1 MQVLKTYYNDSQMTD
16 SNSLVNALMEK
27 PEELSPII
35 THLAGR
41 EEKKFPLSFLTEGV
55 GNTRS
60 INRFEYEYRV
70 KTHEVNVRPV
80 VRAGGSAAGADP
92 ANVTVGGNGT
102 PFTVVFPDK
111 WFIFPYTLVSQT
123 GKLARIMAEPVQ
135 VSEGFEYTL
144 QQVEPGAAGLSADAD
159 GTGDLAVGALWG
171 MLYAN
176 VGLDFS
182 RGNASNWT
190 APGMVRSK
198 IGTIRKSYQFSGNA
212 KDYVAEFE
220 LPLKEGSSTKLWMDY
235 EEYRHMLKFKEECEM
250 YYWYGQRTHDD
261 AGRTTMVDE
270 NGQPVISG
278 PGLFEQ
284 IINKDTYSTLTQ
296 QKIEDTIGDLFYGMT
311 DATDK
316 QVTLFTGVGGAREFD
331 KAMRNYYSSGTGTGS
346 AGANRSYL
354 TTSESKFITGSGR
367 NLGIT
372 GYFTSYDHID
382 GHTVNVVKVPLFDHG
397 PVAQASKKHPETG
410 LPLES
415 YRMTF
420 VDQSSY
426 DGENNLQMINKK
438 GREMLRW
445 CVAGSVVPKGF
456 AETDTRAS
464 DVDGAS
470 VHMLKTAGILL
481 RRFDTSL
488 DLTCTAS

>member
-1 MQVLKTYYNDSQMTD
+1 MQVLKSYYNDQQMTD
-16 SNSLVNALMEK
+16 TNSLVNALMEK

-41 EEKKFPLSFLTEGV
+41 EEKKFPLSFLSEGV

-60 INRFEYEYRV
+60 IDRFEYEYRV

-80 VRAGGSAAGADP
+80 VSASGTGAGGA
-92 ANVTVGGNGT
+92 T
-102 PFTVVFPDK
+102 FTVVFPDK
-111 WFIFPYTLVSQT
+111 WFIFPYTLVSQS
-123 GKLARIMAEPVQ
+123 GALARIMEEPKP
-135 VSEGFEYTL
+135 VSGGYEYTL
-144 QQVEPGAAGLSADAD
+144 KLVSPDQGALASSAG
-159 GTGDLAVGALWG
+159 GDLAAGALFG
-171 MLYAN
+171 MLFAN
-176 VGLDFS
+176 VGIDFS
-182 RGNASNWT
+182 RGNASNWS
-190 APGMVRSK
+190 APGLVRSK
-198 IGTIRKSYQFSGNA
+198 IGTVRKSYHFSGNA
-212 KDYVAEFE
+212 KDYVAEFT

-250 YYWYGQRTHDD
+250 YYWYGSKTYDD
-261 AGRTTMVDE
+261 KGANKMLDE

-284 IINKDTYSTLTQ
+284 IINKDSYSTLTQ
-296 QKIEDTIGDLFYGMT
+296 NKIEEVIGDLFYGMT

-331 KAMRNYYSSGTGTGS
+331 KALRNYYNG
-346 AGANRSYL
+346 NPYL
-354 TTSESKFITGSGR
+354 QTTESKFITGSGR
-367 NLGIT
+367 SLGIT
-372 GYFTSYDHID
+372 GYFNSYEHID
-382 GHTVNVVKVPLFDHG
+382 GHRVNVVKVPLFDHG
-397 PVAQASKKHPETG
+397 PVAQASKKHPESG

-456 AETDTRAS
+456 NETDTRAS
-464 DVDGAS
+464 DIDGAS

>member
-1 MQVLKTYYNDSQMTD
+1 MALMQVLKSYYNDQQMTD
-16 SNSLVNALMEK
+16 TNSLVNALMEK

-41 EEKKFPLSFLTEGV
+41 EEKKFPLSFLSEGV

-60 INRFEYEYRV
+60 IDRFEYEYRV

-80 VRAGGSAAGADP
+80 VSAAPGG
-92 ANVTVGGNGT
+92 VVGVGGAT
-102 PFTVVFPDK
+102 FTLTFPDK
-111 WFIFPYTLVSQT
+111 WFIFPYTLVSQE
-123 GKLARIMAEPVQ
+123 GNLARIMEEPKP
-135 VSEGFEYTL
+135 VSGGYEYTL
-144 QQVEPGAAGLSADAD
+144 KIVSPDTASISVAEATP
-159 GTGDLAVGALWG
+159 GALWG
-171 MLYAN
+171 MLFAN
-176 VGLDFS
+176 VGIDFS
-182 RGNASNWT
+182 RGNASNWS
-190 APGMVRSK
+190 APGLVRSK
-198 IGTIRKSYQFSGNA
+198 IGTVRKSYHFSGNA
-212 KDYVAEFE
+212 KDYVAEFT

-250 YYWYGQRTHDD
+250 YYWYGSKTYDD
-261 AGRTTMVDE
+261 KGANKMLDE

-296 QKIEDTIGDLFYGMT
+296 NKIEEVIGDLFYGMT

-331 KAMRNYYSSGTGTGS
+331 KALRNYYSADG
-346 AGANRSYL
+346 NRYL
-354 TTSESKFITGSGR
+354 QTTESKFITGSGR

-382 GHTVNVVKVPLFDHG
+382 GHRVNVVKVPLFDHG
-397 PVAQASKKHPETG
+397 PVAQASKKHPESG

-456 AETDTRAS
+456 TETDTRAS
-464 DVDGAS
+464 DIDGAS

>member
-16 SNSLVNALMEK
+16 TNSLVNALMEK

-60 INRFEYEYRV
+60 IDRYEYEYRV

-80 VRAGGSAAGADP
+80 VSAPGSGARG
-92 ANVTVGGNGT
+92 VGGA
-102 PFTVVFPDK
+102 PFKVTFPDK
-111 WFIFPYTLVSQT
+111 WFIFPYTLVSQDGT
-123 GKLARIMAEPVQ
+123 LARIMREPEPVG
-135 VSEGFEYTL
+135 EGYEYTL
-144 QQVEPGAAGLSADAD
+144 QLVSPDDHTGGIAAAQVAA
-159 GTGDLAVGALWG
+159 GALWG
-171 MLYAN
+171 QLYAN
-176 VGLDFS
+176 VGIDFS

-190 APGMVRSK
+190 APGLVRSK
-198 IGTIRKSYQFSGNA
+198 IGTVRKSYHFSGNA
-212 KDYVAEFE
+212 KDYVAQFT
-220 LPLKEGSSTKLWMDY
+220 LPLKEGSSTNLWMDY

-250 YYWYGQRTHDD
+250 YYWYGNKTHD
-261 AGRTTMVDE
+261 AKGKSTMVDE
-270 NGQPVISG
+270 NGQPIVSG

-296 QKIEDTIGDLFYGMT
+296 KKIEDTIGDLFYGMT

-331 KAMRNYYSSGTGTGS
+331 KALRAYYSSGVSSSSVSGS
-346 AGANRSYL
+346 NRGYL
-354 TTSESKFITGSGR
+354 QTTESKFITGSGR

-397 PVAQASKKHPETG
+397 PVAQASQKHPETG

-415 YRMTF
+415 YRMVF

-426 DGENNLQMINKK
+426 DGENNLQMVNKK

-456 AETDTRAS
+456 TETDTRAS
-464 DVDGAS
+464 DIDGAS
-470 VHMLKTAGILL
+470 VHMLKTAGVLL

-488 DLTCTAS
+488 DLTCNAS

>member
-60 INRFEYEYRV
+60 INRYEYEYRV
-70 KTHEVNVRPV
+70 KTHDVNVRPV
-80 VRAGGSAAGADP
+80 VRVNSSANDTLIGANGS
-92 ANVTVGGNGT
+92 T
-102 PFTVVFPDK
+102 FKVVFPDK
-111 WFIFPYTLVSQT
+111 WFIFPYTLVSQS
-123 GKLARIMAEPVQ
+123 GELARIMADPIPVAD
-135 VSEGFEYTL
+135 GYEYTL
-144 QQVEPGAAGLSADAD
+144 QLVKPGATGLSAAS
-159 GTGDLAVGALWG
+159 GEDLDEGSLWG
-171 MLYAN
+171 MLFAN

-190 APGMVRSK
+190 APGLVRSK
-198 IGTIRKSYQFSGNA
+198 IGTVRKSYQFSGNA
-212 KDYVAEFE
+212 KDYVAEFN
-220 LPLKEGSSTKLWMDY
+220 LPMKEGSTTKLWMDY

-261 AGRTTMVDE
+261 TGRTQMTDE
-270 NGQPVISG
+270 NGQPVVSG

-296 QKIEDTIGDLFYGMT
+296 KKIEDTIGDLFYGMT

-316 QVTLFTGVGGAREFD
+316 QVTLFTGIGGAREFD
-331 KAMRNYYSSGTGTGS
+331 KALRSYYANGVSGTGVSTQNNN
-346 AGANRSYL
+346 AYL
-354 TTSESKFITGSGR
+354 RTTESKFITGSGR

-382 GHTVNVVKVPLFDHG
+382 GHRVNVVKVPLFDHG

-456 AETDTRAS
+456 TETDTRAS
-464 DVDGAS
+464 DIDGAS

-488 DLTCTAS
+488 DMTCTAS

>member
-1 MQVLKTYYNDSQMTD
+1 MSLMQVLKTYYNDAQMTD
-16 SNSLVNALMEK
+16 SNSLANALMER
-27 PEELSPII
+27 PAELSPII

-60 INRFEYEYRV
+60 IDRFEYEYRV
-70 KTHEVNVRPV
+70 KTHEINVRPV
-80 VRAGGSAAGADP
+80 VAS
-92 ANVTVGGNGT
+92 TGNGT
-102 PFTVVFPDK
+102 GGAAFTVTFPDK

-123 GKLARIMAEPVQ
+123 GVLARIMSEPVADG
-135 VSEGFEYTL
+135 SGWRYTL
-144 QQVEPGAAGLSADAD
+144 KLVSPDVTTVPADDIAA
-159 GTGDLAVGALWG
+159 GALWG

-176 VGLDFS
+176 VGIDFS

-190 APGMVRSK
+190 APGLVRSK
-198 IGTIRKSYQFSGNA
+198 IGTVRKSYHFSGNA
-212 KDYVAEFE
+212 KDYVAQFE
-220 LPLKEGSSTKLWMDY
+220 LPLKEGSKTKLWMDY

-250 YYWYGQRTHDD
+250 YYWYGQKTHD
-261 AGRTTMVDE
+261 ATGTSTMLDE

-278 PGLFEQ
+278 PGLLEQ

-296 QKIEDTIGDLFYGMT
+296 AKLEETIGDLYYGMT

-316 QVTLFTGVGGAREFD
+316 QVTLYTGIGGAREFD
-331 KAMRNYYSSGTGTGS
+331 RALKNFYGG
-346 AGANRSYL
+346 NQFL
-354 TTSESKFITGSGR
+354 QTTQPYFITGSGR

-372 GYFTSYDHID
+372 GYFTSYQHVD
-382 GHTVNVVKVPLFDHG
+382 GHHINVVKSPLFDHG
-397 PVAQASKKHPETG
+397 PVAQASKKHPASG

-415 YRMTF
+415 YRMVF
-420 VDQSSY
+420 VDQSTY
-426 DGENNLQMINKK
+426 DGENNLQMVNKK
-438 GREMLRW
+438 GRELLRW

-456 AETDTRAS
+456 TETDTRAS
-464 DVDGAS
+464 DIDGAS

-488 DLTCTAS
+488 DLQCVAS

>member
-16 SNSLVNALMEK
+16 TNSLVNALMEK

-41 EEKKFPLSFLTEGV
+41 EEKKFPLSFLSEGV

-60 INRFEYEYRV
+60 IDRFEYEYRV

-80 VRAGGSAAGADP
+80 VSAAPGGVVGAGGA
-92 ANVTVGGNGT
+92 T
-102 PFTVVFPDK
+102 FTLTFPDK
-111 WFIFPYTLVSQT
+111 WFIFPYTLVSQEGT
-123 GKLARIMAEPVQ
+123 LARIMEEPKPT
-135 VSEGFEYTL
+135 SGGYEYTL
-144 QQVEPGAAGLSADAD
+144 KLVSPDASSVSVAEA
-159 GTGDLAVGALWG
+159 TPGALWG
-171 MLYAN
+171 MLFAN
-176 VGLDFS
+176 VGIDFS
-182 RGNASNWT
+182 RGNASNWS
-190 APGMVRSK
+190 APGLVRSK
-198 IGTIRKSYQFSGNA
+198 IGTVRKSYHFSGNA
-212 KDYVAEFE
+212 KDYVAEFT

-250 YYWYGQRTHDD
+250 YYWYGNRTYDD
-261 AGRTTMVDE
+261 SGRNQMIDE

-284 IINKDTYSTLTQ
+284 IINKDSYSNLTQ
-296 QKIEDTIGDLFYGMT
+296 KKIEDVIGDLFYGMT

-316 QVTLFTGVGGAREFD
+316 QVTLFTGIGGAREFD
-331 KAMRNYYSSGTGTGS
+331 KAMRSYYANGVSSSGVTTQTN
-346 AGANRSYL
+346 AYL
-354 TTSESKFITGSGR
+354 RTTESKFITGSGR
-367 NLGIT
+367 GLGIT
-372 GYFTSYDHID
+372 GYFTSYDHVD

-415 YRMTF
+415 YRMVF
-420 VDQSSY
+420 VDQSNY

-445 CVAGSVVPKGF
+445 AVAGSVVPKGF
-456 AETDTRAS
+456 TETDTRAS
-464 DVDGAS
+464 DIDGAS

>member
-1 MQVLKTYYNDSQMTD
+1 MALMQVLKTYYNDSQMTD
-16 SNSLVNALMEK
+16 TNSLVNALMER

-55 GNTRS
+55 GNTKS
-60 INRFEYEYRV
+60 IDRFEYEYRV
-70 KTHEVNVRPV
+70 KTHEINVRPV
-80 VRAGGSAAGADP
+80 VSAAPAAVQGAGGGL
-92 ANVTVGGNGT
+92 
-102 PFTVVFPDK
+102 FTLTFPDK
-111 WFIFPYTLVSQT
+111 WFVFPYTLVSQS
-123 GKLARIMAEPVQ
+123 GALARIMSEPTPD
-135 VSEGFEYTL
+135 GGGWKYTL
-144 QQVEPGAAGLSADAD
+144 KIVSPDTASVSIADC
-159 GTGDLAVGALWG
+159 TPGALWG
-171 MLYAN
+171 QLYAN
-176 VGLDFS
+176 VGVDFS

-190 APGMVRSK
+190 APGLVRSK
-198 IGTIRKSYQFSGNA
+198 IGTIRKSYHFSGNA
-212 KDYVAEFE
+212 KDYVAQFE
-220 LPLKEGSSTKLWMDY
+220 LPLKEGSKTKLWMDY

-250 YYWYGQRTHDD
+250 YYWYGQKTHD
-261 AGRTTMVDE
+261 AQGVSTMVDE

-278 PGLFEQ
+278 PGLLEQ

-296 QKIEDTIGDLFYGMT
+296 AKIEETIGDLFYGMT

-316 QVTLFTGVGGAREFD
+316 QVTLYTGIGGAREFD
-331 KAMRNYYSSGTGTGS
+331 KAMKTYYN
-346 AGANRSYL
+346 ANTFL
-354 TTSESKFITGSGR
+354 QTTQPTFITGSGR

-372 GYFTSYDHID
+372 GYFTTYEHVD
-382 GHTVNVVKVPLFDHG
+382 GHKVNVVKSHLFDHG
-397 PVAQASKKHPETG
+397 PVAQASKKHPVSG

-415 YRMTF
+415 YRMVF
-420 VDQSSY
+420 VDQSTY

-456 AETDTRAS
+456 TGNDTRAS
-464 DVDGAS
+464 DIDGAS

-488 DLTCTAS
+488 DLQCVAS

>member
-16 SNSLVNALMEK
+16 TNSLVNALMEK

-80 VRAGGSAAGADP
+80 VSVRAAVSQTSIGA
-92 ANVTVGGNGT
+92 NGT
-102 PFTVVFPDK
+102 TFQVTFPDK
-111 WFIFPYTLVSQT
+111 WFIFPYTLVSQS
-123 GKLARIMAEPVQ
+123 GELARIMKDPEPTAD
-135 VSEGFEYTL
+135 GYEYTL
-144 QQVEPGAAGLSADAD
+144 QLVRPGSAGLSNNA
-159 GTGDLAVGALWG
+159 GEDLAAGALWG

-176 VGLDFS
+176 VGIDFS
-182 RGNASNWT
+182 RGNASNWA
-190 APGMVRSK
+190 APGLVRSK

-212 KDYVAEFE
+212 KDYVAEFN
-220 LPLKEGSSTKLWMDY
+220 LPTKEGSSTKLWMDY

-261 AGRTTMVDE
+261 AGRTQMTDE
-270 NGQPVISG
+270 NGQPVVSG

-296 QKIEDTIGDLFYGMT
+296 KKIENVIGDLFYGMT

-316 QVTLFTGVGGAREFD
+316 QVTLYTGIGGAREFD
-331 KAMRNYYSSGTGTGS
+331 RALRNYYSTGTSSTSIGTGS
-346 AGANRSYL
+346 NYL
-354 TTSESKFITGSGR
+354 TTTESKFITGSGR

-382 GHTVNVVKVPLFDHG
+382 GHSVNVVKVPLFDHG
-397 PVAQASKKHPETG
+397 PVAQASKKHPESG

-415 YRMTF
+415 YRMVF
-420 VDQSSY
+420 VDQSNY

-445 CVAGSVVPKGF
+445 AVAGSVVPKGF
-456 AETDTRAS
+456 KESDTRAS
-464 DVDGAS
+464 DIDGAS

-488 DLTCTAS
+488 DLQCTAS

>member
-1 MQVLKTYYNDSQMTD
+1 MALTQVLKTYYNDQQMTD
-16 SNSLVNALMEK
+16 TNSLVNALMEK

-55 GNTRS
+55 GNTKS
-60 INRFEYEYRV
+60 IDRFEYEYRV
-70 KTHEVNVRPV
+70 KTHETNVRPV
-80 VRAGGSAAGADP
+80 VTSLSGAQGAGGQI
-92 ANVTVGGNGT
+92 
-102 PFTVVFPDK
+102 FKVVFPDK
-111 WFIFPYTLVSQT
+111 WFVFPYTLVSQS
-123 GKLARIMAEPVQ
+123 GVLARIMAEPQPVAGGYEYSLKL
-135 VSEGFEYTL
+135 VSPD
-144 QQVEPGAAGLSADAD
+144 QASMPAADVAAG
-159 GTGDLAVGALWG
+159 ALFG
-171 MLYAN
+171 MLFAS
-176 VGLDFS
+176 VGIDFS
-182 RGNASNWT
+182 RGNASNWA
-190 APGMVRSK
+190 APGLVRSK
-198 IGTIRKSYQFSGNA
+198 IGTVRKSYHMSGNA
-212 KDYVAEFE
+212 KDYVAQFE
-220 LPLKEGSSTKLWMDY
+220 LPTREGSSTRLWMDY

-250 YYWYGQRTHDD
+250 YYWYGQKTYDSK
-261 AGRTTMVDE
+261 GQNEMLDE
-270 NGQPVISG
+270 NGQPVLAG

-296 QKIEDTIGDLFYGMT
+296 SKIENVIGDLFYGMT

-316 QVTLFTGVGGAREFD
+316 QVTLYTGIGGAREFD
-331 KAMRNYYSSGTGTGS
+331 KALRNYYSGNG
-346 AGANRSYL
+346 YL
-354 TTSESKFITGSGR
+354 QTTESKFITGTGR
-367 NLGIT
+367 SLGIT

-382 GHTVNVVKVPLFDHG
+382 GHRVNVVKVPLFDHG
-397 PVAQASKKHPETG
+397 PVAQASKKHPESG

-445 CVAGSVVPKGF
+445 AVAGSVVPKGF
-456 AETDTRAS
+456 AESDTRAS
-464 DVDGAS
+464 DIDGAS

-488 DLTCTAS
+488 DLQCVAS

>member
-16 SNSLVNALMEK
+16 TNSLVNALMEK

-60 INRFEYEYRV
+60 IDRYEYEYRV
-70 KTHEVNVRPV
+70 KTHENNTRPV
-80 VRAGGSAAGADP
+80 ISVKGQSGAGIGQ
-92 ANVTVGGNGT
+92 NGT

-111 WFIFPYTLVSQT
+111 WFIFPYTLVSQS
-123 GKLARIMAEPVQ
+123 GELARIMKDPVP
-135 VSEGFEYTL
+135 VGNGYEYTL
-144 QQVEPGAAGLSADAD
+144 QLVKPGSTGLSAAA
-159 GTGDLAVGALWG
+159 GEDLAVGALWG
-171 MLYAN
+171 QLFAN
-176 VGLDFS
+176 VGIDFS

-190 APGMVRSK
+190 APGLVRSK
-198 IGTIRKSYQFSGNA
+198 IGTVRKSYQFSGNA
-212 KDYVAEFE
+212 KDYVAQFE
-220 LPLKEGSSTKLWMDY
+220 LPMKEGSSTKLWMDY

-261 AGRTTMVDE
+261 NGRTQMTDE
-270 NGQPVISG
+270 NGQPVVSG

-296 QKIEDTIGDLFYGMT
+296 KKIEDVIGDLFYGMT

-316 QVTLFTGVGGAREFD
+316 QVTLFTGIGGAREFD
-331 KAMRNYYSSGTGTGS
+331 KALRNYYATGVSGGNISSGNGN
-346 AGANRSYL
+346 AYL
-354 TTSESKFITGSGR
+354 RTTESKFITGSGR
-367 NLGIT
+367 SLGIT

-415 YRMTF
+415 YRMVF
-420 VDQSSY
+420 VDQSNY

-445 CVAGSVVPKGF
+445 AVAGSVVPKGF
-456 AETDTRAS
+456 AESDTRAS
-464 DVDGAS
+464 DIDGAS